1 MKSSVYALIV
11 AFALSLG
18 VGGYSSDVEAKKFGG
33 GKSFGKSFSTPK
45 QTAAPTSAGK
55 ASGTAAS
62 GTTKKSGF
70 LGGLGGGLLGG
81 LLVGGLFATLFA
93 GGAFEGFAF
102 GDILLFAVVGFLI
115 YKFFIAPK
123 RRQAAQAAGMGSPAD
138 NKMFR
143 NMNQPTSGSNSTGG
157 FGGQSSAPAMQFP
170 PGFNA
175 EAFVSEATNH
185 YKALQV
191 AWDEN
196 DFEEIQD
203 YVSPELYNLLK
214 EERKA
219 LGVDKPKTDVVSV
232 TANLVR
238 GEYIGSTASI
248 SLEFTGLI
256 KEGEDTTDTKELWHL
271 EKSMTDANSNWT
283 IVGIEQGN

>member
-18 VGGYSSDVEAKKFGG
+18 FGGYSSDVEAKKFGG
-33 GKSFGKSFSTPK
+33 GKSFGKSFSTSK
-45 QTAAPTSAGK
+45 QTAAPASTGKTSGNAAAG
-55 ASGTAAS
+55 TN
-62 GTTKKSGF
+62 KKSGF

-123 RRQAAQAAGMGSPAD
+123 RRQAAQAAGMGAQD
-138 NKMFR
+138 NQMFR
-143 NMNQPTSGSNSTGG
+143 NMNQPEQGGQSTGG

-175 EAFVSEATNH
+175 EAFVNDATNH

-196 DFEEIQD
+196 NFDEIQD

-214 EERKA
+214 EERNK
-219 LGVDKPKTDVVSV
+219 LGTDKPKTEVVSV

-238 GEYIGSTASI
+238 GEYIGSIASI
-248 SLEFTGLI
+248 SLEFTGWI
-256 KEGEDTTDTKELWHL
+256 KEGEHTTDTKELWHL

-283 IVGIEQGN
+283 IVGIEQDN